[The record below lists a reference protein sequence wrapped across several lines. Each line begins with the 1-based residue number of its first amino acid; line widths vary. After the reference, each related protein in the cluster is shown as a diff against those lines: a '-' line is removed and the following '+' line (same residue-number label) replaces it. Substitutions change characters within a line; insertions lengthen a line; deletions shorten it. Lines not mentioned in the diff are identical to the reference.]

1 MARTLVKI
9 LPVEEVDLTG
19 GGLGGNLEKLQDALF
34 VPVQPDKLTPS
45 ESDTTCNFTS
55 SVTCEVAEDDA
66 TLEEHALPFFICTFK
81 KKWDTC
87 KQQTCFLTI
96 LRRSIVLCI

>member
-34 VPVQPDKLTPS
+34 VPVQPDKLTPA
-45 ESDTTCNFTS
+45 ESDTTFDFAL
-55 SVTCEVAEDDA
+55 SVTSEVVEDDA
-66 TLEEHALPFFICTFK
+66 TLEEPALPFSICSTFSTLK
-81 KKWDTC
+81 NGKET
-87 KQQTCFLTI
+87 TI
-96 LRRSIVLCI
+96 VSCNRHIFW